1 MYTLFLTALILSAEP
16 NQPTEVIGSAATP
29 DGKRHNVEVIQPNNL
44 ENPFGYVAETP
55 STPAES
61 APEQPVVD
69 DFIPATERVQDAQSQ
84 LNDTSEQPANASP
97 QPLVNQTEQINPTDM
112 NPLDYENKIGNTIF
126 QQGNLLIDEQ
136 SIPIKDIN
144 TALTPNTQP
153 TVTDVPAF

>member
-69 DFIPATERVQDAQSQ
+69 DFIPPAERAQLSNNSPELQ
-84 LNDTSEQPANASP
+84 NTSP
-97 QPLVNQTEQINPTDM
+97 QPLVNQTEQVNPTDM

>member
-1 MYTLFLTALILSAEP
+1 MFSFILSALILSAEP

-29 DGKRHNVEVIQPNNL
+29 DGKRHNIEVIQPNNL

-55 STPAES
+55 DTPAES
-61 APEQPVVD
+61 TPEQPVVD
-69 DFIPATERVQDAQSQ
+69 DFIPPAERAQ
-84 LNDTSEQPANASP
+84 LNDMTTQPANTSI
-97 QPLVNQTEQINPTDM
+97 QPLVNQEEQINPTDM

-136 SIPIKDIN
+136 AIPIKDIN